1 MYKIIAI
8 CGEAGSGKDRTLRE
22 LYLADQ
28 ERFVPQFHKIIN
40 CTTRPPREGEID
52 GVNYHYLTPE
62 DFAQRVIDGTMIEA
76 TEHRGWFYGTDIR
89 DLVEDKI
96 NIGVFNPIALDILAD
111 EPRVAM
117 RVYRIAATPKNR
129 MLRQLNREEDPDV
142 DEIVRR
148 YGTDKRDFAEL
159 ETPYEL
165 LENNSENDLWSNV
178 VYISQHASLGNF
190 D

>member
-1 MYKIIAI
+1 
-8 CGEAGSGKDRTLRE
+8 
-22 LYLADQ
+22 
-28 ERFVPQFHKIIN
+28 
-40 CTTRPPREGEID
+40 
-52 GVNYHYLTPE
+52 
-62 DFAQRVIDGTMIEA
+62 MIEA
-76 TEHRGWFYGTDIR
+76 TEHRDWFYGTDIR

-165 LENNSENDLWSNV
+165 LENNSESDLWSNV